1 MGGGGSSSSAHG
13 TGGAAG
19 GAAGQRGLPQQG
31 GGGVARGAEVW
42 LQHATPQQRWVFAH
56 YDSLGR
62 GEGLSPQDVQRLLG
76 A

>member
-1 MGGGGSSSSAHG
+1 MGGGSSSADG

>member
-1 MGGGGSSSSAHG
+1 MGGGSSSADG

-19 GAAGQRGLPQQG
+19 GAAGQRGLLQQG

-42 LQHATPQQRWVFAH
+42 LQNVAPQQRWVFAH
-56 YDSLGR
+56 YDSLGG